1 MAPITGLTG
10 LARNS
15 SLNCLELL
23 LRLRSVVSSLLNG
36 KDQLRQ
42 GFCLDRSKGKMIEQ
56 ISTDAARGS
65 MRFCFRGKSLTPLK
79 KPGVNWAFLNR
90 TPPLCQ
96 CNIFHPFCRPLQVIA
111 GGGVDCARLENA
123 RRFNVCRMQTGSAV
137 ASETAIVL
145 IKSALIALSVVP

>member
-1 MAPITGLTG
+1 
-10 LARNS
+10 
-15 SLNCLELL
+15 
-23 LRLRSVVSSLLNG
+23 
-36 KDQLRQ
+36 
-42 GFCLDRSKGKMIEQ
+42 MIEQ

-96 CNIFHPFCRPLQVIA
+96 CNIFHPFLPPLA
-111 GGGVDCARLENA
+111 GHSGGVGCARLENA

-137 ASETAIVL
+137 ASETAIVP